1 MTEELR
7 NIKQLLAS
15 VKSINKRYAE
25 VNKVREESGVYY
37 NIFDVLKLSSSEVR
51 LHSAILASLL
61 RHERHGAGT
70 SFLEAFLSLQV
81 LGLPDGFLNPKQVQ
95 VKQELY
101 AGPKTDKSG
110 GRIDLVLT
118 DGSNTIVIE
127 NKIYADDQE
136 NQLLRY
142 HNKYPDARLVYLT
155 LDGKDPA
162 PKTLGT
168 LDKESI
174 VCLSYEKDIV
184 HWLKE
189 CVKQAANLPYV
200 RETINQYINT
210 IQQLTNTYM
219 PTNPEIVD
227 LLSTEENIYNAFT
240 ILDNLNAAVNKV
252 MDNFIVKLEQAIR
265 EKDLPFTCTTEKGG
279 DWTRKYAYISFE
291 HSEWKDVYLYTGF
304 DSSDLRNFWVGIGLK
319 DNSRIKDIS
328 QLTEPQKLAS
338 KLDWNR
344 KTSAYLWEWASG
356 PEPFVA
362 NWKNA
367 KTMAALCDGSM
378 VRCFIDLLERVIESS
393 EGLDL

>member
-1 MTEELR
+1 MASELD
-7 NIKQLLAS
+7 NIKRLLAS
-15 VKSINKRYAE
+15 VKSKNEKYAE

-51 LHSAILASLL
+51 LHSSIIASLL
-61 RHERHGAGT
+61 RPERHGAGT
-70 SFLEAFLSLQV
+70 SFLEAFLSLGV
-81 LGLPDGFLNPKQVQ
+81 LGLPEGFLNPKQVQ

-118 DGSNTIVIE
+118 DGKNTIVIE

-155 LDGKDPA
+155 LDGKEPA

-174 VCLSYEKDIV
+174 ICLSYEKDIV
-184 HWLKE
+184 LWLKE

-200 RETINQYINT
+200 REIINQYINT

-219 PTNPEIVD
+219 PINPEIID
-227 LLSTEENIYNAFT
+227 LLSTEENIYSAFT
-240 ILDNLNAAVNKV
+240 VLDYLNAAVNNV
-252 MDNFIVKLEQAIR
+252 MDTFIDNLKQTIK
-265 EKDLPFTCTTEKGG
+265 EKGLPFTCTTEKDG

-291 HSEWKDVYLYTGF
+291 HPEWKDVYLYTGF
-304 DSSDLRNFWVGIGLK
+304 DSSDLRNFWGGIGLK
-319 DNSRIKDIS
+319 DNSRVKDIS
-328 QLTEPQKLAS
+328 QLTEAQQLAS
-338 KLDWNR
+338 NLGWNR
-344 KTSAYLWEWASG
+344 KTTSYLWEWLSG
-356 PEPFVA
+356 PKPLA
-362 NWKNA
+362 SNWKNA
-367 KTMAALCDGSM
+367 KTMAALCNGSM
-378 VRCFIDLLERVIESS
+378 VKCFIDLLERVIDCSK
-393 EGLDL
+393 GLGL